1 MELQEFNQI
10 LNDNPL
16 TMIKLGAEWC
26 SPCKTMEPI
35 IESVAEQFKDKVHVE
50 TIDVDDSP
58 DISTQYK
65 VRSIPT
71 MLFFKNGELKDKS
84 VGAMSES
91 ELINRINNLIEQ

>member
-1 MELQEFNQI
+1 MELQEFNEI
-10 LNDNPL
+10 LENNNMVVL
-16 TMIKLGAEWC
+16 KCGAEWC

-35 IESVAEQFKDKVHVE
+35 IESVAEQFKGKVHVE

-58 DISTQYK
+58 DISTQYR